1 MDAIRVALF
10 GVGGYAANYPIAL
23 ARPSREGV
31 RLVGAVDPY
40 SKACDLCPVYDTAE
54 ELFSRC
60 QPDLAVIATPIHCHA
75 AQAEAAFRHGCHVLL
90 EKPMAPD
97 MDGARR
103 ILEARDRA
111 GKMLGVG
118 FNLCASSTVR
128 AVRADAKAGVFG
140 RPLRLKILVLWPR
153 DHTYY
158 HRGSGWAGKRYAP
171 DGAPIFD
178 SVLSNATAHYLMN
191 MLYLLD
197 EPLTHLDCATFRAN
211 AIETYDTAF
220 LKGFTASGAEVYAAV
235 SHAVDPDCVQ
245 NPIFHYEYEKA
256 TLTFGG
262 RGITGSSLVARFAD
276 GTEKDYGVVD
286 LRGQQPLWNMI
297 DAIRGQ
303 AEIACPGET
312 AMLHVDAIGKM
323 RLHQPD
329 AADFPE
335 GWKAEKRGFT
345 CVPGLAEAMYR
356 CYDEWTLPRWDLAAE
371 RLVAP

>member
-1 MDAIRVALF
+1 MHDIRVALF
-10 GVGGYAANYPIAL
+10 GVGGYAANYPIAMT
-23 ARPSREGV
+23 RPGREGV

-60 QPDLAVIATPIHCHA
+60 QPDMAIIATPIHCHA

-97 MDGARR
+97 MAGVRR

-128 AVRADAKAGVFG
+128 AVRADAKAGLFG
-140 RPLRLKILVLWPR
+140 RPLRLRAMVLWPR

-158 HRGSGWAGKRYAP
+158 HRGSGWAGRKYAP
-171 DGAPIFD
+171 DGEPIFD

-197 EPLTHLDCATFRAN
+197 EPLTQLDCATFRAN

-220 LKGFTASGAEVYAAV
+220 LKGCTASGAEAYIAV
-235 SHAVDPDCVQ
+235 SHAVDPDITQ
-245 NPIFHYEYEKA
+245 NPIFHYQYEKA

-262 RGITGSSLVARFAD
+262 KGVTGSHFVARFAD
-276 GTEKDYGVVD
+276 GTVKDYGVVD
-286 LRGQQPLWNMI
+286 LSGQQPLWNMI
-297 DAIRGQ
+297 DAIRGED
-303 AEIACPGET
+303 EIACPGET
-312 AMLHVDAIGKM
+312 AMLHVDTIEKM
-323 RLHQPD
+323 RRLQPE
-329 AADFPE
+329 AVDFPE
-335 GWKAEKRGFT
+335 GWKLEKRGFT
-345 CVPGLAEAMYR
+345 CIPGLAEAMYQCFDR
-356 CYDEWTLPRWDLAAE
+356 RELPRWNLAAE
-371 RLVAP
+371 RLENP